1 MQVLAIYRVNEHIS
15 ELMAEANANRL
26 ARKVEP
32 KRSFRAFVA
41 SLFAARTA
49 APAPAAS

>member
-1 MQVLAIYRVNEHIS
+1 MQVLAIYAVNEHIA

-41 SLFAARTA
+41 SLFAALMPA
-49 APAPAAS
+49 SAPAAS